1 MLDYIYRLMR
11 DFEAEHGFS
20 PNLLYLNQSHGD
32 YVKLSFDE
40 TFSLQQIMEILG
52 MEVVIDQEIIH
63 PRVSW
68 THYAYR
74 VAS

>member
-11 DFEAEHGFS
+11 DFEQEHGFN
-20 PNLLYLNQSHGD
+20 PNLLYLNKSHGEHI
-32 YVKLSFDE
+32 KLFFDE
-40 TFSLQQIMEILG
+40 TFTLQQIVEILG

-74 VAS
+74 IAS